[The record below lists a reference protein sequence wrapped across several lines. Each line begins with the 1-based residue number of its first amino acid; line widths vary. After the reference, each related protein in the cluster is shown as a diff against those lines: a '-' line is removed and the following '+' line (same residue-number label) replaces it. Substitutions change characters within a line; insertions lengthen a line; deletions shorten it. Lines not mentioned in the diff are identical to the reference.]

1 MTMRLAP
8 SGSLASN
15 ASFAPGGQPAS
26 GQLSARRHFASLVA
40 ALLVLALLLPAA
52 QLSRVAGELISVIV
66 REAPGAGDVPEQLVE
81 ASGGTVGRPL
91 DIIHGFSA
99 ELPRGAIEWLTGHP
113 AIESVTPNAPLQLQ
127 GRGYA
132 GAGDVGSMLHTTS
145 IVGANWYWSQGFTG
159 TGVDVA
165 IIDSGV
171 TPVAGLGQAGKLVH
185 GPDLSFE
192 SQAPNLVHLDTF
204 GHGTFMAGL
213 IAGYD
218 AGTKLNLGG
227 TLNAYVGMAPGARIV
242 SVKVADAHG
251 GTDVS
256 QVIAAIDWVV
266 QHRRDPGLNIRVLNL
281 SFGTNSAQ
289 PYALDPLAFAAEVAW
304 HSGIFVVVAAGNSS
318 ASGRLMDPAIDP
330 WVTAVGADDPHETV
344 ATVDDTILSFSAR
357 GDGLRN
363 PDLVAPGKSLQG
375 LRVPGSFIDVNHPEG
390 RIDERYF
397 RGTGTSQAAAIVSG
411 AAALVLQQRP
421 GITPDQLKALLK
433 ATAQPLPAADTRGQG
448 SGLLSL
454 RTTLSAPTPLTVQA
468 WPRATGTGSL
478 ELARG
483 GNHLVLDGV
492 PLDGERDIFGAPF
505 DSTSMAA
512 ATLAQTT
519 WSGGVWNGSA
529 WTGDGW
535 SGNEWSAN
543 EWSGSSWSGSEWSAN
558 EWSGSEWS
566 GSEWSGSE
574 WSGSEWSGSEWSGS
588 EWSGSEWSGSEWSTG
603 AWLSAAWR

>member
-1 MTMRLAP
+1 MTIRLASTARLAP
-8 SGSLASN
+8 SAG
-15 ASFAPGGQPAS
+15 FAKI
-26 GQLSARRHFASLVA
+26 LT

-52 QLSRVAGELISVIV
+52 QLGRAAGGLISVIV

-81 ASGGTVGRPL
+81 ASGGIIGRRL
-91 DIIHGFSA
+91 EIIDGFA
-99 ELPRGAIEWLTGHP
+99 ADLPREAIEWLTPNP
-113 AIESVTPNAPLQLQ
+113 AIRSITPNAPLQLQ

-132 GAGDVGSMLHTTS
+132 AAGDVGSMLHTTS

-159 TGVDVA
+159 AGVDVA

-171 TPVAGLGQAGKLVH
+171 TPVPGLDQAGKLVH

-218 AGTKLNLGG
+218 GGVNLSLGQ
-227 TLNAYVGMAPGARIV
+227 TLKNYVGMAPGAHIV

-266 QHRRDPGLNIRVLNL
+266 QHRHDAGLDIRVLNL
-281 SFGTNSAQ
+281 SFGTDSAQ
-289 PYALDPLAFAAEVAW
+289 PYVLDPLAFAAEVAW

-318 ASGRLMDPAIDP
+318 ASGRLMDPAMDP
-330 WVTAVGADDPHETV
+330 WVMAVGADDPHETV
-344 ATVDDTILSFSAR
+344 ATIDDTILSFSAR
-357 GDGLRN
+357 GDGVRN

-375 LRVPGSFIDVNHPEG
+375 LRVPGSYIDVNHPEG

-397 RGTGTSQAAAIVSG
+397 RGSGTSQAAAIVSG
-411 AAALVLQQRP
+411 AAALVIQQRP
-421 GITPDQLKALLK
+421 GITPDELKALLM

-454 RTTLSAPTPLTVQA
+454 RTTLRAPTVPSVQS
-468 WPRATGTGSL
+468 WQPATGTGSL

-483 GNHLVLDGV
+483 GKHLVLDGV

-505 DSTSMAA
+505 DSAAMAA
-512 ATLAQTT
+512 ATLSQTT

-543 EWSGSSWSGSEWSAN
+543 EWSGASWSGSEWSASEWSAN

-566 GSEWSGSE
+566 ASEWSGSE
-574 WSGSEWSGSEWSGS
+574 WSASEWSGSEWSA
-588 EWSGSEWSGSEWSTG
+588 SEWSGSEWSTS